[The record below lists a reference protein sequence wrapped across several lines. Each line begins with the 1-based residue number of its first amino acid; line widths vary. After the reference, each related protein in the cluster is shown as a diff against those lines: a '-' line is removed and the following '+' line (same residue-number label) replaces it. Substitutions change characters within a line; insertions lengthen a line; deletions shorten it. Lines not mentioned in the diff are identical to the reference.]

1 MRCLTPHSL
10 SAPETSQA
18 GASAVVSQQEA
29 PQVSTPSPVPQA
41 DTAPTAEDPL
51 THARRMA

>member
-29 PQVSTPSPVPQA
+29 PQVSTPSPAPQA

-51 THARRMA
+51 THARRTA